1 MFSFLKSLFRKRVSP
16 TLLTSRDSVTYN
28 PNSLVVGPHLGKAIC
43 DVFGLKSVRDISLH
57 MPFREMAYIE
67 TKQLIR
73 QEQGEQIVEVL
84 KRYELKEIT
93 EKQESESVD
102 KDLKSIQTMLAQ
114 IKGGLIT
121 NHEAREQL
129 NANSTEAEKQ

>member
-1 MFSFLKSLFRKRVSP
+1 
-16 TLLTSRDSVTYN
+16 
-28 PNSLVVGPHLGKAIC
+28 LGKAIC